1 MNHILFSNLRKN
13 AYFEDRSVR
22 ELIKPGLIL
31 SFFLINGYILT
42 ARIMEGQWKMNP
54 VNLVLS
60 QIFLLLLCSS
70 VWVLILI
77 IFHEPKIPKTW
88 QKAVVSFVGS
98 GLTSIL
104 FYYTFNGLAEDY
116 PLKPLSTYPL
126 YWALFRLFNRGLAIW
141 LFFYPLAY
149 FYMKQ
154 KEWLDSNLQ
163 IEAVKSQQLTAQIK
177 LLQQQMTPHFLFN
190 SLNVLKSGN
199 KDDWT
204 KKYIVELSKIIRYQ
218 LYGNSHKQSLI
229 TLLQELQFV
238 ESYIYL
244 LKERFEGKLE
254 VTMRISEE
262 VWKAKIP
269 PYTLQTLV
277 ENAMKP
283 YSMSSKQPLRIEIY
297 DELDYI
303 IVTSDYQYKEDSE
316 KARQTIADT
325 ALENIQERYQLIHD
339 RTLEITQQNDRF
351 IAKAPLIF
359 EPLIHESLI
368 DNGS

>member
-1 MNHILFSNLRKN
+1 MNHTLFSNLRKN

-31 SFFLINGYILT
+31 SFLLINGYILT

-60 QIFLLLLCSS
+60 QCFLLVMCCS
-70 VWVLILI
+70 VWLLILI
-77 IFHEPKIPKTW
+77 IFHEPQIPKTW
-88 QKAVVSFVGS
+88 QKAIISFVGS

-104 FYYTFNGLAEDY
+104 FYYTFNFLAEDY

-126 YWALFRLFNRGLAIW
+126 YWALFRLFNRGLAIC

-149 FYMKQ
+149 FYVKQ
-154 KEWLDSNLQ
+154 KEWLDSKLQ
-163 IEAVKSQQLTAQIK
+163 IEAVKNEQLTAQIK

-229 TLLQELQFV
+229 SLLQELQFV
-238 ESYIYL
+238 ESYVYL

-254 VTMRISEE
+254 VTIQISEE
-262 VWKAKIP
+262 ARKAKIP

-277 ENAMKP
+277 ENAMKY
-283 YSMSSKQPLRIEIY
+283 YSMSSKQPLHIEIC
-297 DELDYI
+297 DESDYI
-303 IVTSDYQYKEDSE
+303 VVTSDCPPQIDSD
-316 KARQTIADT
+316 KTRQIIVDT
-325 ALENIQERYQLIHD
+325 ALENIQERYYLLTD
-339 RTLEITQQNDRF
+339 RTLVMAQQNDRS

-359 EPLIHESLI
+359 EPLVQESV
-368 DNGS
+368 NY